1 MEVIHCCTRVAK
13 GLIQPWMLVAK
24 ELTDGRIPT
33 FVCIFYA
40 HFY

>member
-1 MEVIHCCTRVAK
+1 
-13 GLIQPWMLVAK
+13 MLVAK